1 MATNLSL
8 KQHFPEGG
16 SQRNCFLLVK
26 NSESVYVNV
35 YSSFLSWGGGVGAR
49 REVERG
55 KSRGEKRKNGGR
67 QKERMTEGWMLRC
80 CC

>member
-35 YSSFLSWGGGVGAR
+35 YSSFLSWGGGL
-49 REVERG
+49 EP
-55 KSRGEKRKNGGR
+55 GGR
-67 QKERMTEGWMLRC
+67 LRGGRAEERKGKMGEDKKKG
-80 CC
+80 